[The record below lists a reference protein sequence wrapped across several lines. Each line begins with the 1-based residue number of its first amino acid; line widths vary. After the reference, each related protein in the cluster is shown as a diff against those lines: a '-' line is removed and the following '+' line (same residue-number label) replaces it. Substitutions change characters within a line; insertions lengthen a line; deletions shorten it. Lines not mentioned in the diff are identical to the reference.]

1 MKRRN
6 LFLGVFLIFLG
17 IFFLLNNLNI
27 IDFSIWSAI
36 FDLWPLFLV
45 MLGIHLIS
53 TKQSVTIISWAL
65 FFLIIIIYAIN
76 TQGNFL
82 NIEMFNFKNFM

>member
-1 MKRRN
+1 MKKGN

-27 IDFSIWSAI
+27 IDFSIWATI

-53 TKQSVTIISWAL
+53 RKQTITIISWII
-65 FFLIIIIYAIN
+65 FFLIIIIYTIN
-76 TQGNFL
+76 TQGNLF
-82 NIEMFNFKNFM
+82 NIEMFNFKNLI